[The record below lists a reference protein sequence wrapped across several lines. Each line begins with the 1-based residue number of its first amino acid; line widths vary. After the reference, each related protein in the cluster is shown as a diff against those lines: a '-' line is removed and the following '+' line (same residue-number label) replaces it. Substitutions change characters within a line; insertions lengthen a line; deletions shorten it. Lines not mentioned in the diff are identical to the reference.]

1 MGIIILIETFLLILL
16 FVVFASSKRY
26 SELRVGKVVA
36 KFSINYENCIVVLFD
51 RKIDGNDVTIK
62 VEYKVPKEYYDSLE
76 IGKKV
81 CLPL

>member
-1 MGIIILIETFLLILL
+1 MIIAVETIVLIVLFILL
-16 FVVFASSKRY
+16 NFSKRY
-26 SELRVGKVVA
+26 SELRVGEVVG
-36 KFSINYENCIVVLFD
+36 KFPINHEYRIVVLFD